1 MREKG
6 HWSLWAE
13 HRSHHLGEGA
23 PWYWF
28 GWAGS
33 RPYGC
38 GRGGAQELAQEL
50 AQAGRIWALLSM
62 LRGGNLTQDTPPLC
76 VSRQMTCSVSHSTRP
91 SSWMPEAAMSPQ
103 ENGKEG
109 LQP

>member
-6 HWSLWAE
+6 HWSPWAE

-33 RPYGC
+33 WPYGC
-38 GRGGAQELAQEL
+38 GRGRRPGAGPGWTHLGAALHVERGKPYTKHTSPVCKQTND
-50 AQAGRIWALLSM
+50 LLSV
-62 LRGGNLTQDTPPLC
+62 TQHTARLLD
-76 VSRQMTCSVSHSTRP
+76 
-91 SSWMPEAAMSPQ
+91 A
-103 ENGKEG
+103 
-109 LQP
+109 